1 MAASR
6 RTVVSF
12 TKRPGSVC
20 VYNGVMNALSSIQ
33 LLAVIILPV
42 LFAITVHEVAHGWM
56 ANRLGDGTAKM
67 LGRVTLNPLKHI
79 DLLGTL
85 IVPLLTFLVT
95 GFLFGWAKPVPING
109 RNLRRE
115 RRDLA
120 LVALAGPGANLLMG
134 VLWGLVV
141 HLGLAFLDTSHW
153 LALPLIYMGAT
164 GVFINVLLMVLN
176 LFPIVPLDGGRV
188 LNALLPP
195 AWSAGFSRL
204 EPYGLIL
211 LLVLLVTGLL
221 GSLLLPIIAGTIDLL
236 PGAEVV
242 KELFFHR
249 RPEYPVPS

>member
-1 MAASR
+1 
-6 RTVVSF
+6 
-12 TKRPGSVC
+12 
-20 VYNGVMNALSSIQ
+20 LSSIQ